1 MLICKF
7 HVIQLKYQD
16 KLILEY
22 IWLNKKQELQ
32 ESSPE
37 KWRVA
42 YS

>member
-16 KLILEY
+16 KFILEY

-32 ESSPE
+32 GSSPE
-37 KWRVA
+37 KWGVG
-42 YS
+42 YP